1 MMLLHAARTA
11 SMEVWA
17 MFGARPHFTLT
28 GLTLALV
35 LGWMP
40 CAQRAMAEQQ
50 PRCTLPVAKVAGER
64 TVAVYDAPGG
74 ESRIGYLA
82 PGDKYFVAET
92 RSLSARKAWHML
104 IAPGGAFVGWVR
116 SWDGLD
122 VLETHCLP
130 PIEFPLEG
138 LYRKSNR

>member
-1 MMLLHAARTA
+1 MKRSRLAQIAVSAAVVCAIGAATA
-11 SMEVWA
+11 A
-17 MFGARPHFTLT
+17 
-28 GLTLALV
+28 
-35 LGWMP
+35 
-40 CAQRAMAEQQ
+40 AEQQ
-50 PRCTLPVAKVAGER
+50 AQPPCTLPVAKVAGER

-92 RSLSARKAWHML
+92 RSLSVRNAWHML

-116 SWDGLD
+116 AWDGLN
-122 VLETHCLP
+122 VLETLCPRALP